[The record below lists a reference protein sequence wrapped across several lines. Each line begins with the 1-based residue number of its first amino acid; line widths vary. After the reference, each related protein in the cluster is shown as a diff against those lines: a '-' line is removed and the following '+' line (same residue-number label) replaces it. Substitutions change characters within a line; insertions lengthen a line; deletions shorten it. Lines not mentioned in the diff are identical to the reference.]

1 MVQDRVLSQ
10 PAWEQGLRMFA
21 WETNSKAIVF
31 TALETA
37 RAVLY
42 RATLDISPIQKL
54 PLNDFT
60 WFDHLSLAAD
70 GRIAGVASAVHIPP
84 QVICGAPG
92 KLESLRNALP
102 GLPLDEPPRVEGLRW
117 PAKDGTRIY
126 ATFTCP
132 PRPTGSDL
140 PPAIIYIHGGPTTQ
154 RFARFEVERA
164 YFTSRG
170 FAWVDIDYRGST
182 GYGRSYRRALYG
194 NWGLVDVEDVFGA
207 AEALEGWGLAD
218 PRGLVLYG
226 SSAGGFTLLN
236 SMINHPGGW
245 FAAGLCLYPVTDL
258 LNFPD
263 LDFKLEKHYH
273 EALLGKLPE
282 NAEIYR
288 QRSPLFHAAELQ
300 DPLAL
305 FHGLDDPVV
314 PAEQSRQI
322 AAALQARGS
331 PCVLRLY
338 AGEGHGF
345 RQPETIADMYAT
357 MEAFLREHLH
367 LEDQ

>member
-1 MVQDRVLSQ
+1 
-10 PAWEQGLRMFA
+10 
-21 WETNSKAIVF
+21 
-31 TALETA
+31 
-37 RAVLY
+37 
-42 RATLDISPIQKL
+42 
-54 PLNDFT
+54 
-60 WFDHLSLAAD
+60 
-70 GRIAGVASAVHIPP
+70 
-84 QVICGAPG
+84 
-92 KLESLRNALP
+92 
-102 GLPLDEPPRVEGLRW
+102 
-117 PAKDGTRIY
+117 
-126 ATFTCP
+126 
-132 PRPTGSDL
+132 
-140 PPAIIYIHGGPTTQ
+140 
-154 RFARFEVERA
+154 
-164 YFTSRG
+164 
-170 FAWVDIDYRGST
+170 
-182 GYGRSYRRALYG
+182 LYG
-194 NWGLVDVEDVFGA
+194 NWGLEDVEDVLEA
-207 AEALEGWGLAD
+207 AAALDEWYLAD
-218 PRGLVLYG
+218 PRRLVLYG

-236 SMINHPGGW
+236 AMIKSPGR

-282 NAEIYR
+282 AAETYR
-288 QRSPLFHAAELQ
+288 QRSPLFHAAQLR
-300 DPLAL
+300 DPLVL

-314 PAEQSRQI
+314 PVEQSRQI